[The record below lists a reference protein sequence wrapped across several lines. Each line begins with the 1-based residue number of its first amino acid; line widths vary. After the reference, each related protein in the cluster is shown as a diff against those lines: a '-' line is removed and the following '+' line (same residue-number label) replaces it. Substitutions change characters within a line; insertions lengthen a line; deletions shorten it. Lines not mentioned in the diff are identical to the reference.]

1 MELDSVNSY
10 IQMFEL
16 ISDQIEV
23 LFKNKES
30 EEEKDHFLNC
40 PEICSRFPHWT
51 GRL

>member
-30 EEEKDHFLNC
+30 EEEKDHFLSYPGTC
-40 PEICSRFPHWT
+40 FKFLR
-51 GRL
+51 